1 MAKGQKKSNREVKK
15 PKRTAAE
22 TAKVSAVRISSETG
36 GNSYKDR
43 FKKSAGLNS

>member
-22 TAKVSAVRISSETG
+22 TAKVSAVKVSSQAG
-36 GNSYKDR
+36 GDSYRER
-43 FKKSAGLNS
+43 FKKAVSRNS